1 MDTSV
6 IINSLLADNINLKN
20 NLEKANEEIQKLKE
34 HLKKY
39 TAPARRKKYYEAHK
53 DELLEKAKKYDYVET
68 KEQRREYNKK
78 YYLKKK
84 EKENDKVEEINK
96 ENIKNEIKSSV

>member
-53 DELLEKAKKYDYVET
+53 GELLEKTKKYDYVET

-84 EKENDKVEEINK
+84 EKKNDKGKEINK
-96 ENIKNEIKSSV
+96 ENIKTEIKSSV